1 MTGLS
6 AKASGTIR
14 IGNEI
19 EVARLGYGTRR
30 ITGPGA
36 WGEPEDRPG
45 AIALLRHLAKLDI
58 NFIDTSDAYG
68 PGLGEPLIY
77 DALYPYHN
85 MLIATKA
92 GMARTGPNK
101 WIPLGRPEYLR
112 QQVHLSLQ
120 KLRIEQITLWQLHRI
135 DPKVDQEE
143 QFGEIAALQK
153 EGLIRHVGLSEVTVE
168 QIKAAQRYFKVVSV
182 QNHYNLVTRH
192 NEDVL
197 NYCEQ
202 QGIVFIPWF
211 PLGAGKLLGDGS
223 PLQAVAQRLG
233 ASPAQVALAWMLK
246 RSPVMLPIPGTSKI
260 AHLEENVAACSIQLS
275 DEDFYALDAAG
286 KKEWENQP
294 KNP

>member
-14 IGNEI
+14 IGDEI
-19 EVARLGYGTRR
+19 EVSRLGYGTRR

-68 PGLGEPLIY
+68 PGLGEPLICE
-77 DALYPYHN
+77 ALYPYQG

-112 QQVHLSLQ
+112 QQVYLSLQ
-120 KLRIEQITLWQLHRI
+120 KLKVEQITLWQLHRI
-135 DPKVDQEE
+135 DPKVDQDE
-143 QFGEIAALQK
+143 QFGEIAAMQQ

-168 QIKAAQRYFKVVSV
+168 QIKAAQKYFKVVSV

-192 NEDVL
+192 NEEVL

-211 PLGAGKLLGDGS
+211 PLGAGKLVGEGS
-223 PLQAVAQRLG
+223 PLQALAQRLD

-260 AHLEENVAACSIQLS
+260 AHLEENVAACTLQLS
-275 DEDFYALDAAG
+275 DEEFAALDEAG
-286 KKEWENQP
+286 KAEWQQSQA
-294 KNP
+294 KA

>member
-1 MTGLS
+1 MTAFS
-6 AKASGTIR
+6 ALASGTIR
-14 IGNEI
+14 IADEY

-36 WGEPEDRPG
+36 WSEPEDREG

-58 NFIDTSDAYG
+58 QFIDTADAYG

-77 DALYPYHN
+77 DALYPYTN
-85 MLIATKA
+85 ALIATKA
-92 GMARTGPNK
+92 GMARTGPNQ

-112 QQVHLSLQ
+112 QQVQLSLQ
-120 KLRIEQITLWQLHRI
+120 KLRIEQIALWQLHRI

-143 QFGEIAALQK
+143 QFGEIAAMQK

-168 QIKAAQRYFKVVSV
+168 QIKAAQKHFKVVSV

-197 NYCEQ
+197 NYCEEA
-202 QGIVFIPWF
+202 GIVFLPWF
-211 PLGAGKLLGDGS
+211 PLAAGKLLGEGS
-223 PLQAVAQRLG
+223 PLLTVAQSLG

-275 DEDFYALDAAG
+275 DEAFHALDAAG
-286 KKEWENQP
+286 KQEWENQS
-294 KNP
+294 KNT